1 MAITQNNISYSGQ
14 GPSGSGQIMAQ
25 SGIAGAQ
32 SQALDGFGQLKLDGS
47 ATTVT
52 LNFIDGTATLPFVP
66 SAVFVQRNVPASD
79 TAAAGTTIVVSG
91 AVTNVGIPVTISAA
105 GSNAQ
110 LLSYAVRIVK

>member
-1 MAITQNNISYSGQ
+1 MAITTNNISYSGN
-14 GPSGSGQIMAQ
+14 GPTATGQIINDGTPGDH
-25 SGIAGAQ
+25 SR
-32 SQALDGFGQLKLDGS
+32 ALDGFGQLTLDGS

-66 SAVFVQRNVPASD
+66 RAVFVQRNVPSTD
-79 TAAAGTTIVVSG
+79 TAAAGTTVVVSG